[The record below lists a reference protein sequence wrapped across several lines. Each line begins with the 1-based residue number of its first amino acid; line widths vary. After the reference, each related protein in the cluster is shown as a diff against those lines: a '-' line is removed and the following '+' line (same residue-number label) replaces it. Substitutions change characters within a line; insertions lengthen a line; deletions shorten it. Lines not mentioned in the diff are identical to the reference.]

1 MFTRFVKRLHHTN
14 NLRSLQIRKQ
24 IAYSILIKGGS
35 VAINLAMVPLMISI
49 LDKERYGVWLTLST
63 IFLWFSNF
71 DIGLGNGLRNKL
83 AEAIA
88 MGKHKLGRIYVST
101 TYALLLVIFIP
112 IIILFFII
120 NPFLNWNSILN
131 TDIITYQELFL
142 LTSTTFTL
150 FILRFIFQLIGVV
163 YMALQKP
170 AMNNFLVTLGNFI
183 SFIIIFLLYKL
194 WSIHSII
201 VMGIMLTGVPLLTLI
216 FANIFAFKK
225 DLKIYHP
232 SIKYVQFKYNKNLFV
247 LGGQFFIIQI
257 AAVLLFSTANILITQ
272 LFNPSEVVV
281 YNITLQY
288 YNIPIMLYSIILT
301 PLWSAITDA
310 YVKDDYPW
318 MKNILRRFNRISL
331 IFCVLIILMTIISPF
346 IYEIWLN
353 GKIQIPLSL
362 SIAMACYAIINVFLS
377 PYTNFINGIGKLRLN
392 VLLVS
397 FSIIGYIPFAIWLGN
412 SVGNSTG
419 IIIALCCVN
428 ATGLYFQVIQ
438 VNKLLNKKAYGIWNS

>member
-1 MFTRFVKRLHHTN
+1 MFTLFVKRLHHTN

-170 AMNNFLVTLGNFI
+170 AMNNFLVMLGNFI

-194 WSIHSII
+194 WSINSII

-301 PLWSAITDA
+301 PFWSAITDA

-392 VLLVS
+392 VLMVS

-438 VNKLLNKKAYGIWNS
+438 VNKLLNKKAYGIWNK